1 MTPLDLM
8 RVGPVI
14 PVIVV
19 DDLAKAVPLAKA
31 LVAGGVR
38 LLEVTLRTAVAL
50 QAVRAIADAVEG
62 AIVGVGTI
70 TRPEDFDLAIAA
82 GARFGVSPGLTPA
95 LIDAA
100 RNCGLPMLPG
110 VMTPSDVIA
119 ARAAGFTELKLF
131 PAQQAGGLGMLKA
144 MAGPFPD
151 VTFCPTG
158 GVTATTAPD
167 FLALP
172 NVGCVGGSWLTPRD
186 AVVAGHWGRITALAR
201 EAAGLRASVA
211 NAPSGRSDPMIG
223 GVA

>member
-1 MTPLDLM
+1 MWDGWERRYSCLH
-8 RVGPVI
+8 RQ
-14 PVIVV
+14 
-19 DDLAKAVPLAKA
+19 
-31 LVAGGVR
+31 VAELRGYNRSFNAGSRGVR
-38 LLEVTLRTAVAL
+38 PLEVTLRTAVAL
-50 QAVRAIADAVEG
+50 QAVRAIADAVDG

-100 RNCGLPMLPG
+100 RTSGLPMLPG
-110 VMTPSDVIA
+110 VVTPSDAVA

-144 MAGPFPD
+144 MGGPFPD

-158 GVTATTAPD
+158 GVTATSAPD

-172 NVGCVGGSWLTPRD
+172 NVGCVGGSWLTPKD
-186 AVVAGHWGRITALAR
+186 AVMAGDWERITALAR
-201 EAAGLRASVA
+201 EAAGLRAFVQ
-211 NAPSGRSDPMIG
+211 
-223 GVA
+223 